1 MEKNDEL
8 KLYSISAAAS
18 KMGISRDTVRDL
30 INTGKLGF
38 IPLRNRK
45 KISHREI
52 VKFQKENTVF
62 ESSENSNKALTI
74 NEIKSFLSPIKQG
87 STKSF
92 SSKSILDNII
102 RNNCNGD
109 STTKG

>member
-1 MEKNDEL
+1 MEENNEL

-18 KMGISRDTVRDL
+18 NMGISRDTVREL
-30 INTGKLGF
+30 INKGKIGF
-38 IPLRNRK
+38 IPIGNRK
-45 KISHREI
+45 KIPHREI
-52 VKFQKENTVF
+52 VKFQKDSIVIENPK
-62 ESSENSNKALTI
+62 NSNKTLSA
-74 NEIKSFLSPIKQG
+74 NEIKAFLSPMKKG

-109 STTKG
+109 STTEG